1 MPQGV
6 PVRAL
11 LGLRALLSV
20 LAPLVR
26 LVAMALAQ
34 TVPPP
39 LARWAL
45 DAPVAARRA
54 QGVLVSVPLEP
65 LL

>member
-6 PVRAL
+6 RVRAL

-26 LVAMALAQ
+26 LVAMALARPE
-34 TVPPP
+34 PPA
-39 LARWAL
+39 LVRWAL
-45 DAPVAARRA
+45 GGPVTARWA